1 MLERCVQRIQVTGG
15 RVVLW
20 WDEGSLTMVSC
31 EKIQCSNVNKGNI
44 LNHYFI
50 FLWEI
55 FSCFGSKKNFRRN
68 LFVSSLRFIHLNP
81 ISSKRTKVANFY
93 TNVIVSWCDFLVSK
107 KCTRYLNA
115 CPAGTEPWALHC
127 TDLASS
133 LKENHHHY

>member
-1 MLERCVQRIQVTGG
+1 MEEWFSDGTRGVWPWFHVKKYNAVMSIKVT
-15 RVVLW
+15 
-20 WDEGSLTMVSC
+20 
-31 EKIQCSNVNKGNI
+31 
-44 LNHYFI
+44 
-50 FLWEI
+50 FLI
-55 FSCFGSKKNFRRN
+55 TISFSCGKYFLVLVLKKNFRRN

-93 TNVIVSWCDFLVSK
+93 TNVIVLWCDFLVSK

-115 CPAGTEPWALHC
+115 CPAGTGPWALHC